1 MGLLARFSEYS
12 RLSLVP
18 INTPLSSTTMSA
30 PTAIVIG
37 AGLSGL
43 SCAAELVKAGY
54 NVIVLEVSGH
64 HGAEASFD

>member
-1 MGLLARFSEYS
+1 
-12 RLSLVP
+12 
-18 INTPLSSTTMSA
+18 MSA

-43 SCAAELVKAGY
+43 SCAAELVKAGH